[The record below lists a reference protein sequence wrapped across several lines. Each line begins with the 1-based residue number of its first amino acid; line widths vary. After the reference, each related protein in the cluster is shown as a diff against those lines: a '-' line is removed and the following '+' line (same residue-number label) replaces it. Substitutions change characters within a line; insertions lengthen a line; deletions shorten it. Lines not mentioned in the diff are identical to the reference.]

1 MKGNHI
7 IEKMAAVVFPSLLL
21 IVFLGQLQGQVD
33 KQDDRVPLYLLNI
46 LPFPDDSPGSGWD
59 RADELIPAAQLAVD
73 QINNASG
80 ILPGYKLQVV
90 SVDAEACGI
99 TTISKGLV
107 NTYANFFDPKKP
119 LNVVGFTGLFCSTVT
134 EFITSVFGIPEMT
147 YLQLAGSTTPQHRD
161 SDAFPWLVHTVSSS
175 IALNNAVLAILR
187 ESKWR
192 RISTVYDSSTLAH
205 KTTKSDLER
214 QAMNATEF
222 NVTRSIQIDP
232 FDNVFPTIINSQ
244 SRIVY
249 VSALNSGCAEILC
262 EAYHRDAIY
271 PGYVYIL
278 LDRSIPGLIS
288 EANITNCSPSQIM
301 KALEGVFFLRFGL
314 ANDED
319 TKLVSNVTYREYYN
333 EYLQRLMEIE
343 MATNN
348 SQDLDK
354 NNTYANAMY
363 DQIWAFALALG
374 NSLKTVEINNI
385 TLDNLQLQQS
395 ELFANIVKSEFQN
408 LSFEGATGFVNFES
422 SKGLEVSSVVNIY
435 QVINGTEELVRI
447 YKPLV
452 SEKLIIKKNISSS
465 AWPPDSFETRRYV
478 LPPWLSTLIYIVIS
492 VCMFTTALVVLFMLV
507 YRHRPEVKASSQW
520 LNMIMITGCYFLY
533 ISCLTRNLTGGYQS
547 NNYILFTVLCNIE
560 IWLWMIGLVLLLAV
574 LLFRLLR
581 IRHIFQAYGKVSIY
595 WRNKYLV
602 MWISIVLSGAILIL
616 TTWASTDVIRMVRRT
631 DYQPNATNSLP
642 YFEERV
648 ICSCDKLGIWLAI
661 ALSYNGI
668 LMLFL
673 VFLAVQ
679 TRKIRLSNFK
689 NTKQINIFA
698 TTLSMT
704 LAILVPTW
712 LVIDVWK
719 EDTVYRHFIV
729 CFVFLCPAIYCHVF
743 LFLPLVFA
751 TAKNIVA
758 ERKMGF
764 VRKESQFH
772 SSYK

>member
-1 MKGNHI
+1 MLLCLL
-7 IEKMAAVVFPSLLL
+7 LLL
-21 IVFLGQLQGQVD
+21 IVFLGQLQGKTDQ
-33 KQDDRVPLYLLNI
+33 QDDRVPLYLLNI

-59 RADELIPAAQLAVD
+59 RANELIPAAQLAVD

-80 ILPGYKLQVV
+80 ILPGYKLQVI

-107 NTYANFFDPKKP
+107 NTYANLFDPKKP

-134 EFITSVFGIPEMT
+134 EYITSVFGIPEMT

-161 SDAFPWLVHTVSSS
+161 SEAFPWLVHTVSSS

-187 ESKWR
+187 EREWQ

-205 KTTKSDLER
+205 MTTESDLER
-214 QAMNATEF
+214 QAMNTTEF

-288 EANITNCSPSQIM
+288 EANITNCSSSQIM
-301 KALEGVFFLRFGL
+301 EALEGVFFLRFGL

-343 MATNN
+343 MATKTN
-348 SQDLDK
+348 LDK

-374 NSLKTVEINNI
+374 NSLENVEINNI

-395 ELFANIVKSEFQN
+395 ELFAKIVRNEFRN
-408 LSFEGATGFVNFES
+408 LSFEGATGFINFES
-422 SKGLEVSSVVNIY
+422 SNEVSSVVDIY
-435 QVINGTEELVRI
+435 QVIDGKEELVRI
-447 YKPLV
+447 YDPVV
-452 SEKLIIKKNISSS
+452 SEELQHVRNIS
-465 AWPPDSFETRRYV
+465 PPGDTFETRMYR
-478 LPPWLSTLIYIVIS
+478 LPLFESTLIYIVIF
-492 VCMFTTALVVLFMLV
+492 VCMFITALVVIFMLV
-507 YRHRPEVKASSQW
+507 YRHRPEVKASSPW

-533 ISCLTRNLTGGYQS
+533 TSCLMRNLTKGHWNKYQT
-547 NNYILFTVLCNIE
+547 FATVICNIE
-560 IWLWMIGLVLLLAV
+560 AWFGMTGMVIIFSTLLM
-574 LLFRLLR
+574 RLLR
-581 IRHIFQAYGKVSIY
+581 TYYIFRTFGKVSRY
-595 WRNKYLV
+595 WKDRFLV
-602 MWISIVLSGAILIL
+602 LWISIFCLGGILIL
-616 TTWASTDVIRMVRRT
+616 LVWTIVDTFHVTAIPEFISD
-631 DYQPNATNSLP
+631 DNPP
-642 YFEERV
+642 YFQVNYSCSSDHV
-648 ICSCDKLGIWLAI
+648 IQWVLFAFL
-661 ALSYNGI
+661 YNGI
-668 LMLFL
+668 IMIS
-673 VFLAVQ
+673 VMVMAVR

-689 NTKQINIFA
+689 HTKQINIFIFM
-698 TTLSMT
+698 TCMT
-704 LAILVPTW
+704 LLTLLPLW
-712 LVIDVWK
+712 YVIEITLGMIAVA
-719 EDTVYRHFIV
+719 HFIV
-729 CFVFLCPAIYCHVF
+729 CFAFLSPGVYCIVS
-743 LFLPLVFA
+743 LFLPQVY
-751 TAKNIVA
+751 TTIKNIVMKTSA
-758 ERKMGF
+758 EGMPTQRTLK
-764 VRKESQFH
+764 KECQFA
-772 SSYK
+772 SKI